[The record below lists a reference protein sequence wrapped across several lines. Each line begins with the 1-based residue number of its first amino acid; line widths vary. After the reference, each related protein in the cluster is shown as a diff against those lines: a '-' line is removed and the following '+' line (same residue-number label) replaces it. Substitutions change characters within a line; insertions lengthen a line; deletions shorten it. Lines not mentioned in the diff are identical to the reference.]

1 MGEKAMS
8 DVEERIEQWRANLT
22 QSEAVTDADAIELES
37 HLREEIKH
45 LEGSGLSGEEAFL
58 LGRHRLGDA
67 AALDEEFAKVNG
79 PRRLANR
86 LWWMIAGVLA
96 YLVATHFAGTASVAS
111 LAIAQNTDL
120 SPRVLG
126 IIGVA
131 VRIGAFCVLGVLV
144 LLLCIRYSRPG
155 GRSPIH
161 ISRRAR
167 MALLLALLVE
177 TLAFTITR
185 VCGVLSVTRTM
196 APQDYAQVVV
206 VESFGVAAWRLA
218 GPVLLGALLIVIHL
232 AGRQKT
238 ETQ

>member
-1 MGEKAMS
+1 MS

-22 QSEAVTDADAIELES
+22 RSEAVTDADAVELES

-45 LEGSGLSGEEAFL
+45 LEGSGLSDEEAFL
-58 LGRHRLGDA
+58 VGRHRLGDV
-67 AALDEEFAKVNG
+67 AALEEEFAKVNG
-79 PRRLANR
+79 PRRLTNR

-126 IIGVA
+126 LIAVA
-131 VRIGAFCVLGVLV
+131 VRIGAFCALGVLI

-155 GRSPIH
+155 SRSPIH
-161 ISRRAR
+161 ISRRVR
-167 MALLLALLVE
+167 MAFLLALLVE
-177 TLAFTITR
+177 LLGFAITR
-185 VCGVLSVTRTM
+185 MFGVPRPGHAWAANLT
-196 APQDYAQVVV
+196 QDYVQIVTF
-206 VESFGVAAWRLA
+206 ESFGVALWRLA